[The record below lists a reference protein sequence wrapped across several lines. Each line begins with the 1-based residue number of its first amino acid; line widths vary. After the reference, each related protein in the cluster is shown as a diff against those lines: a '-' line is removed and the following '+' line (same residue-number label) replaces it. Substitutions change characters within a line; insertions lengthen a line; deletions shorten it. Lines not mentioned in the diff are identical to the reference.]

1 MRTTI
6 TIDDD
11 LYHEIRNLS
20 YEKHVPFKTILNMVL
35 ASGLHNF
42 TQSGKSQDFSQMTYA
57 MGKPYSEYDMIKAL
71 ETAGDLE
78 IAEIRRKMELRK

>member
-20 YEKHVPFKTILNMVL
+20 YEKHIPFKTILNMVL
-35 ASGLHNF
+35 ASGLQNF
-42 TQSGKSQDFSQMTYA
+42 KQNGTSQEFFQKTYV
-57 MGKPYSEYDMIKAL
+57 MGKPYSDYDIIKAL

-78 IAEIRRKMELRK
+78 IAELRRKMELRK